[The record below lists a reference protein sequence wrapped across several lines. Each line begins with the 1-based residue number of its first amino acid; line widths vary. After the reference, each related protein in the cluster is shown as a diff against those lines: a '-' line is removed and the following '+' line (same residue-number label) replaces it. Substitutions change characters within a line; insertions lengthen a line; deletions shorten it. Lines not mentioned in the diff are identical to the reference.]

1 MPQIDK
7 HAPGTFCWVELA
19 TTDQDAAKHF
29 YGSLFGWSIVDYPMG
44 PGEVYTMFRLGAR
57 DAAAGYTMR
66 EAERSQGVPPH
77 WNLYVAVEDADQAAA
92 RAVELGGKLPA
103 GVFDVFTNGR
113 MSVVIDPTGA
123 SFCLWQ
129 PNQTQGIGVM
139 GENNSYCWADL
150 ITGDR
155 MAAKQFY
162 EKLFGWKIFP
172 GEGKDEST
180 YLHIMAGE
188 QGIAGIQ
195 PGSMHKPGVPSH
207 WTPYFMVAD
216 ADAAAAK
223 AKELGATVYAA
234 PMNVGEGLRIA
245 VLADP
250 QRAVFSLFAN
260 VK

>member
-7 HAPGTFCWVELA
+7 HEPGTFCWVELG

-29 YGSLFGWSIVDYPMG
+29 YGSLFGWSFVDYPMG
-44 PGEVYTMFRLGAR
+44 PGESYTMFRLNGR

-77 WNLYVAVEDADQAAA
+77 WNLYVAVEDADASAA
-92 RAVELGGKLPA
+92 RAVELGAKPLT
-103 GVFDVFTNGR
+103 GVFDVYTNGR
-113 MSVVIDPTGA
+113 MAVVLDPTGA
-123 SFCLWQ
+123 PFCLWQ
-129 PNQTQGIGVM
+129 PKQTPGIGVM

-150 ITGDR
+150 TTDDR

-172 GEGKDEST
+172 GKDKDEST

-188 QGIAGIQ
+188 NAIAGIQ
-195 PGSMHKPGVPSH
+195 PDMMRKPGVPPH
-207 WTPYFMVAD
+207 WLPYFMVAD

-223 AKELGATVYAA
+223 TTELGGTVLVP
-234 PMNVGEGLRIA
+234 PMVVDKKLRIA

-250 QRAVFSLFAN
+250 QGAAFALFQP
-260 VK
+260 